1 MRASRR
7 RLLLVAVAGLALLGE
22 GLAGRGF
29 GAGARTPEPSGLDAL
44 REHVLGLAR
53 LDGALMLRVLGIEV
67 RGRDGTYRLDLTG
80 EKTAGGA
87 VALALT
93 LAPAGQPPALRVDAR
108 ATVAGRGEVDLR
120 VDLAG
125 EPPRLGAL
133 WPVALGVPPSI
144 ATRGDIRLREGGGAT
159 ATGRL
164 TVGAAVPAVL
174 DFTARYDGAA
184 ARLDVSRWML
194 AQGDGMRISGTMRAE
209 PAAGGVRVVSTAR
222 GAMDGAR
229 VDGDVRYEG
238 GAFGADVTVEA
249 VSALALWQR
258 LGLGE
263 PAIDARARAV
273 RARVTGRDDGGAV
286 SATIDATLEGI
297 EASGLAA
304 GVPVEGTLTG
314 AVRLVRGDAGLTP
327 GPVEGAAFTL
337 THGGV
342 QAAMV
347 TARSRGAA
355 LWPLGVDVHVPDAA
369 ALAPLLPQVAAL
381 TGSGRVAGEV
391 DGGDGGLRFRGVL
404 DADVASAQ
412 LMLGTPVTVTALRA
426 AAVPVHWNAG
436 GAERPGAVSIAR
448 LGAHGLVVDDV
459 AGSATLIDG
468 LLRVPDLRYRHYD
481 GRGSGWA
488 ELALGGSAPPVRAR
502 VEGERLDLAAV
513 VRETGSR
520 LAQMTGRVRY
530 TASLQ
535 QLRGRGVD
543 AVVQLRSQE
552 GGEIDVE
559 AIEGLLASA
568 AVEVESTG
576 LLRQTLENLR
586 VFEYESLEGELRA
599 ADGQGTVDL
608 SIRGRRRMGLFPGPV
623 QAINFRNVPL
633 DVLGSTLDRGTSR

>member
-1 MRASRR
+1 MRASHR
-7 RLLLVAVAGLALLGE
+7 RLLLLAVAGLVLLGE
-22 GLAGRGF
+22 ALAGYV
-29 GAGARTPEPSGLDAL
+29 AGARPPEPSGLDVL

-53 LDGALMLRVLGIEV
+53 LDGALTIRMLGTEV
-67 RGRDGTYRLDLTG
+67 RGRDGTYRLDVTG
-80 EKTAGGA
+80 EKTAAGA

-120 VDLAG
+120 VDVTG
-125 EPPRLGAL
+125 EPPQLGAL
-133 WPVALGVPPSI
+133 WPAALGVPPSI
-144 ATRGDIRLREGGGAT
+144 ATRGEVRLREGGAAT

-194 AQGDGMRISGTMRAE
+194 AQGDGVRVSGTMRAE
-209 PAAGGVRVVSTAR
+209 PGAGGVRVASTAR
-222 GAMDGAR
+222 GAVDGAR

-249 VSALALWQR
+249 VSAVALWQR

-263 PAIDARARAV
+263 PVIDARARAV
-273 RARVTGRDDGGAV
+273 RARVTGRDDGRAV

-297 EASGLAA
+297 EASVLAA
-304 GVPVEGTLTG
+304 GMPVDGTLAG
-314 AVRLVRGDAGLTP
+314 AVRFVRGDAGLAP
-327 GPVEGAAFTL
+327 GPVERAAFAL
-337 THGGV
+337 RHGGV
-342 QAAMV
+342 QAATV
-347 TARSRGAA
+347 TARSRGGA
-355 LWPLGVDVHVPDAA
+355 LWPLDVDVQVPDAA

-381 TGSGRVAGEV
+381 AGSGRVAGEV
-391 DGGDGGLRFRGVL
+391 DGEDGPLRFRGVL
-404 DADVASAQ
+404 DLDVASAQ

-426 AAVPVHWNAG
+426 AGVPVHWNAG

-481 GRGSGWA
+481 GRGNGWA
-488 ELALGGSAPPVRAR
+488 ELALGGQEARVRAR

-543 AVVQLRSQE
+543 AVVQVRSQE
-552 GGEIDVE
+552 GGEIDIE

-586 VFEYESLEGELRA
+586 VFEYESLDGELRA

-608 SIRGRRRMGLFPGPV
+608 SIKGRRRLGLFPGPV

-633 DVLGSTLDRGTSR
+633 DVLGSTLDRGIAR